1 MFLALREIRHARLR
15 FALIAVMIVLVSS
28 LVFIISGLATGLS
41 TGNTAAIYGMPVDR
55 LVISTDS
62 DKRLDR
68 STVSAGDAAAIAKI
82 DGITL
87 AEPIGI
93 SAANLKR
100 DGHDELI
107 GASLFGI
114 APDGVM
120 MPHVTDGSSFTAAP
134 GTNPVVVDE
143 TLKNDGVHL
152 GDTVTITPDNVKLT
166 IVGFTSGET
175 YRLSPVIYLPID
187 LWQSLQPKQTG
198 LPDDPATA
206 ILVKGSGA
214 AFHAIPTAVAGTM
227 VTTKGDVANAIPGES
242 AQNSTLLMI
251 QIFLVVIA
259 AGIIAAFFYI
269 VTLQKTGELGV
280 MKALGAHTGYLTQ
293 ALVMQAIVVTLV
305 GVAVGIAIAAGIG
318 AAVGTAMPYDITA
331 ARMLLFGGVL
341 LLVAI
346 LGTSLSLTRIA
357 RIDPLDAIN
366 KVA

>member
-1 MFLALREIRHARLR
+1 MFLAVREMRHARLR

-41 TGNTAAIYGMPVDR
+41 SGNTAAIFGMPVDR
-55 LVISTDS
+55 LIVSADS
-62 DKRLDR
+62 DNRLDR
-68 STVSAGDAAAIAKI
+68 STVSAADAKAIAGI
-82 DGITL
+82 DGIEM
-87 AEPIGI
+87 AEPIGM

-100 DGHDELI
+100 EGRNDLI

-114 APDGVM
+114 VPGGAM
-120 MPHVTDGSSFTAAP
+120 MPHVDSGVAFTDASAEH
-134 GTNPVVVDE
+134 PVVVDE
-143 TLKNDGVHL
+143 TLANDGVHL
-152 GDTVTITPDNVKLT
+152 GDTITLVPGDIQLT
-166 IVGFTSGET
+166 VVGVTSGET
-175 YRLSPVIYLPID
+175 YRLAPVIYLPLD
-187 LWQSLQPKQTG
+187 LWQTLQPKQAG

-206 ILVKGSGA
+206 ILVRGSDT
-214 AFHAIPTAVAGTM
+214 AFDAIPHAVPDVAVA
-227 VTTKGDVANAIPGES
+227 TKSQVANRIPGES

-251 QIFLVVIA
+251 QIFLVVIG

-269 VTLQKTGELGV
+269 ITLQKTAELGV
-280 MKALGAHTGYLTQ
+280 MKALGAHTGYLAQ
-293 ALVMQAIVVTLV
+293 ALVVQAALLTLI
-305 GVAVGIAIAAGIG
+305 GVAIGIAIASGVG

-331 ARMLLFGGVL
+331 PRMLLFGGVL